1 MLQAHSR
8 KSERNYF
15 NPCWKDYFY
24 YINVK
29 SNSLSFCAR
38 SGILTFKAA
47 IKIEI
52 SMDVLLFSQSHVQA
66 TFSECLQLP

>member
-1 MLQAHSR
+1 MLQAHCL

-24 YINVK
+24 YLNFK
-29 SNSLSFCAR
+29 SISLSFCAR

-47 IKIEI
+47 LKKEI
-52 SMDVLLFSQSHVQA
+52 SMDVLLFSQSQVQA